1 MRNVVVLQKCDV
13 SASAFVIARNKR
25 KKKIKNSKTYY
36 NLSFNQF
43 SIYQSQFVLKVV
55 SAQRI
60 NDGKYIYIYVSPSL
74 TIPRLH
80 RATPT
85 CNAN

>member
-36 NLSFNQF
+36 NPGFNQF

-60 NDGKYIYIYVSPSL
+60 NDGKYIYTYMF
-74 TIPRLH
+74 H
-80 RATPT
+80 RH
-85 CNAN
+85 